1 MKSFIMIIGLMLIG
15 IISKAQI
22 TETLPDELY
31 RSEWRQSETRLL
43 FLKTGEINDI
53 GLNKTYQIISI
64 TKSNGNYTVI
74 ASYNDYYLN
83 IFLGTDNIIKSNA
96 LMISYDPNNLYN
108 NLDAAVQGKNGRTG
122 WLYREKP

>member
-1 MKSFIMIIGLMLIG
+1 MKSFIMIIGLMLVS

-22 TETLPDELY
+22 NETLPDELY
-31 RSEWRQSETRLL
+31 RSEWHQSETRLL

-74 ASYNDYYLN
+74 ASYNNYYLN

-108 NLDAAVQGKNGRTG
+108 DLDAAVQGKNGRTS

>member
-1 MKSFIMIIGLMLIG
+1 MKSFIMIIGLMLVG
-15 IISKAQI
+15 IISKAQT

-74 ASYNDYYLN
+74 ASYNNYYLN

-108 NLDAAVQGKNGRTG
+108 DFDAAVQGKNGRTG